1 MNPENDDE
9 QTWVE
14 VKRRIKS
21 DVLVAMLSEL
31 QGCATSGCGASG
43 VGCQSNVFT
52 GLFAPAPLL
61 KLKSVPINIRIGDRL
76 LLALPQSAL
85 FLMAFWGYGL
95 PLFALLIGLF
105 LGQSLA
111 GDWGA
116 LMMGLSAL
124 LLTWLV
130 IGKLGLVVEP
140 RILEIKAGCLGVIK

>member
-1 MNPENDDE
+1 MKLENYDDE

-14 VKRRIKS
+14 VKHRVKD
-21 DVLVAMLSEL
+21 DVLVVMLSEF
-31 QGCATSGCGASG
+31 QGCTTGGCGASG

-76 LLALPQSAL
+76 LLALPRRAL
-85 FLMAFWGYGL
+85 FKMAFWGYGL
-95 PLFALLIGLF
+95 PLLALLIGLF
-105 LGQSLA
+105 FGQRLA

-116 LMMGLSAL
+116 LMTGMSAL

-140 RILEIKAGCLGVIK
+140 RILEIKAVIA